1 MNHIR
6 DYIRNNPA
14 QWEMD
19 KLHPDQPEFCDD
31 RRDGSR
37 TAPTG
42 KRKPI
47 GRLIGAFKTVSTKR
61 INELRHTPGTKLWQ
75 RNYWEHIIRDE
86 SELNHIRDYI
96 RNNPAQW
103 EMDKLHSD
111 QPEFGIN
118 CRGGSRTAPMQ
129 VREPATEYAT
139 ETWMV

>member
-47 GRLIGAFKTVSTKR
+47 GRLIDAFKTVSTKR
-61 INELRHTPGTKLWQ
+61 INESRHTPDTKLWQ
-75 RNYWEHIIRDE
+75 QLLGTHR
-86 SELNHIRDYI
+86 
-96 RNNPAQW
+96 P
-103 EMDKLHSD
+103 
-111 QPEFGIN
+111 
-118 CRGGSRTAPMQ
+118 
-129 VREPATEYAT
+129 
-139 ETWMV
+139 